1 MFFFFYLWQMLRS
14 SFRHAEEQ
22 WVFCHPVYVN
32 VYSFFGYPLKHVL
45 YNKTECRIPFILRH
59 WEMVPLIPMSLTPF
73 SWYIP
78 QPFLHFGRVTYR
90 NCLDLR
96 HRFVH
101 KIVRLKHFVLR
112 KNKMKNVWRNVSEKK
127 ICMGSSNW
135 TLNNMWT
142 NPYTG
147 NQLLVNQFERQ
158 TYNEQNGSLSVTSA
172 RSQFKTLKKKLD
184 LIF

>member
-1 MFFFFYLWQMLRS
+1 
-14 SFRHAEEQ
+14 
-22 WVFCHPVYVN
+22 
-32 VYSFFGYPLKHVL
+32 
-45 YNKTECRIPFILRH
+45 
-59 WEMVPLIPMSLTPF
+59 
-73 SWYIP
+73 
-78 QPFLHFGRVTYR
+78 
-90 NCLDLR
+90 
-96 HRFVH
+96 
-101 KIVRLKHFVLR
+101 
-112 KNKMKNVWRNVSEKK
+112 
-127 ICMGSSNW
+127 MGSSNW